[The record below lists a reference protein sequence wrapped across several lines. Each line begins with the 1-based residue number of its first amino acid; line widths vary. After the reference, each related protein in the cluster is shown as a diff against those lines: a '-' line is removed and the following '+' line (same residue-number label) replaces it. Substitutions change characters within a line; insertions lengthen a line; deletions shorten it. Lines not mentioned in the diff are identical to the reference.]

1 MANLLWTD
9 KKRPCLGLPW
19 SFTRYTITPEK
30 LLIHTGF
37 LHKKEEEIRL
47 YRILDVTLRQSLG
60 QRIFGLGTIH
70 CCSADHSTPEFDIRS
85 VKHSRK
91 VRDLLSDQV
100 EQERERKRISARE
113 FMGGAED
120 EDMREEGWEHEH

>member
-9 KKRPCLGLPW
+9 KKRPFLGLPW

-37 LHKKEEEIRL
+37 LHKKEEESRL

-70 CCSADHSTPEFDIRS
+70 CCSADHSTPEFDICS

-113 FMGGAED
+113 FMDGAED

>member
-9 KKRPCLGLPW
+9 KKRPFLGLPW
-19 SFTRYTITPEK
+19 SFTRYTIAPEK

-113 FMGGAED
+113 FMDGAED

>member
-9 KKRPCLGLPW
+9 KKRPFLGLPW

-30 LLIHTGF
+30 LLIVTGF
-37 LHKKEEEIRL
+37 LRKREEEIRL

-60 QRIFGLGTIH
+60 QRIFGVGTIH
-70 CCSADHSTPEFDIRS
+70 CCSADHSTPEFDLHSI
-85 VKHSRK
+85 KHSRK

-120 EDMREEGWEHEH
+120 EEMREEGWEHEH

>member
-9 KKRPCLGLPW
+9 KKRPFLGLPW

-30 LLIHTGF
+30 LLIPTGF

-113 FMGGAED
+113 FMDGAED

>member
-9 KKRPCLGLPW
+9 KKRPFLGLPW

-60 QRIFGLGTIH
+60 QRIFGLDTIH

-100 EQERERKRISARE
+100 EQERDRKRISARE

>member
-9 KKRPCLGLPW
+9 KKRPFLGLPW

-37 LHKKEEEIRL
+37 LPKKEEELRL
-47 YRILDVTLRQSLG
+47 YRSLDVTLRQSLG

-100 EQERERKRISARE
+100 EQERERKRISARD

>member
-9 KKRPCLGLPW
+9 KKRPFLGLPW
-19 SFTRYTITPEK
+19 SCTRYTSTPEK

>member
-9 KKRPCLGLPW
+9 KKRPFLGLPW

-91 VRDLLSDQV
+91 VRDLLSDLV

-120 EDMREEGWEHEH
+120 EDIREEGWEHEH

>member
-9 KKRPCLGLPW
+9 KKRPFLGLPW

-60 QRIFGLGTIH
+60 QRILGTIH
-70 CCSADHSTPEFDIRS
+70 CCSADHPTPEFDIRS